1 MAIKIASQSS
11 LSDPVSGARQKRLFL
26 NEASLAGKLQH
37 PHIVRV
43 YDAGSSHEMLY
54 IVMEYVAGTTLKH
67 YCHPDAL
74 LPLDQVVEI
83 VFKCSNALD
92 YACRQGLIHRDIK
105 PANLLITS
113 GTDVKISDFGSAL
126 LVDSELTQVLDSVG
140 TPSYMAPEQIAGGEI
155 THHADIYALGV
166 VMYELLTGR
175 LPFRGENQFEL
186 LNNVSNSEPLPIEQV
201 RSDIPQSVRQ
211 IVYRCMA
218 KRPADRYADWNE
230 LCKALAQVHAQLE
243 MRSDSASDT
252 QQFNRMKQLHFFRS
266 FSDIELWEVLR
277 ISEWRNFAGDKTL
290 LQEGRVG
297 GSLFIL
303 AAGEVRIIKGGST
316 LGTVDTGHCF
326 GEMAYI
332 QGSRRARS
340 ASVVSIGPVSI
351 IKLKAEALAQAS
363 ERLQSKFN
371 QALLQT
377 LAERLEKTSLLASAL

>member
-11 LSDPVSGARQKRLFL
+11 LADPVSGARQKRLFL

-43 YDAGSSHEMLY
+43 YDAGTSHEMLY
-54 IVMEYVAGTTLKH
+54 IVMEYIAGSTLKR

-83 VFKCSNALD
+83 IFKCSNALD

-140 TPSYMAPEQIAGGEI
+140 TPSYMAPEQIAGREI
-155 THHADIYALGV
+155 THQADIYALGV

-175 LPFRGENQFEL
+175 LPFQAENQFEL
-186 LNNVSNSEPLPIEQV
+186 LNKVSHNQPLPIEQL
-201 RSDIPQSVRQ
+201 RPDIPLPVRQ

-218 KRPADRYADWNE
+218 KQPAERYADWGE
-230 LCKALAQVHAQLE
+230 LSKALAQVHAQLE
-243 MRSDSASDT
+243 SHSDSESDT
-252 QQFNRMKQLHFFRS
+252 RRFNRMKQLHFFRN
-266 FSDIELWEVLR
+266 FSDVELWEVLR
-277 ISEWRNFAGDKTL
+277 ISEWRDFSGDRTL

-303 AAGEVRIIKGGST
+303 ASGEVRVIKGET
-316 LGTVDTGHCF
+316 NLGKVTAGHCF

-340 ASVVSIGPVSI
+340 ASVVSSGPVSI
-351 IKLKAEALAQAS
+351 IKLKSESLTQAS

-377 LAERLEKTSLLASAL
+377 LAARLEQTSLLASAL